1 MPVNQN
7 TLARR
12 IALEERKKRQVSI
25 AQVKEILRIAITRL
39 ANDYTEAD
47 VLKLLARYRTCPER
61 CRGKG

>member
-12 IALEERKKRQVSI
+12 IALEEGKKRQVSI
-25 AQVKEILRIAITRL
+25 AQVKEILRIVIIRL

-47 VLKLLARYRTCPER
+47 VLKLLARYRQ
-61 CRGKG
+61 KG